1 VPIWQA
7 AGYLGM
13 SAQTLERTYG
23 HHQPD
28 YMRSAAEAITA
39 KQQANISGRSANVS
53 LVVSL
58 AEPEDA
64 TKRKQKT

>member
-1 VPIWQA
+1 LWTKADALVTNCR
-7 AGYLGM
+7 G
-13 SAQTLERTYG
+13 
-23 HHQPD
+23 
-28 YMRSAAEAITA
+28 SAAEAITA

-58 AEPEDA
+58 VEPEDA